1 MKLSRP
7 LAVLD
12 LETTGPNVAIDRI
25 VDIGI
30 VTRLPDGGLERWS
43 SLVNPGAS
51 IPPSATDI
59 HGITDEMVAAAP
71 IFAEIADEVLSRL
84 DGCDLAGFNVRAFD
98 LPLLRAELARAGMS
112 LGDEHHVVDAMTIF
126 HAFERRDLSSAV
138 RLYLGHPH
146 HNAHRAEADA
156 FATLQVL
163 EAQVQ
168 TYPISDNVPGL
179 AAFRPPGAIDAEG
192 KLVWIDSERGPLPCF
207 SFGKHKGHS
216 LQWLK
221 KHEPDFLHW
230 VLRSDFS
237 EEVKAVVREALEGR
251 FPSKEMKHA
260 DSRAA

>member
-12 LETTGPNVAIDRI
+12 LETTGPNVATDRI

-43 SLVNPGAS
+43 SLVNPGAP
-51 IPPSATDI
+51 IPPSATDV

-71 IFAEIADEVLSRL
+71 TFAEIADEVLSRL
-84 DGCDLAGFNVRAFD
+84 DGCDIGGFNVRAFD
-98 LPLLRAELARAGMS
+98 LPLLRAELQRVGVS
-112 LGDEHHVVDAMTIF
+112 LPPCHVVDAMTIY
-126 HAFERRDLSSAV
+126 HAHERRDLSSAV

-168 TYPISDNVPGL
+168 MYAVPDDVPGL
-179 AAFRPPGAIDAEG
+179 ASFRPPGAIDAEG
-192 KLVWIDSERGPLPCF
+192 KLVWIDSEKGALPCF

-216 LQWLK
+216 LQWLR
-221 KHEPDFLHW
+221 KHEPDFLRW
-230 VLRSDFS
+230 VLRANFSD
-237 EEVKAVVREALEGR
+237 EVKSLVREALEGR
-251 FPSKEMKHA
+251 FPSKETKHA

>member
-1 MKLSRP
+1 MKLARP

-12 LETTGPNVAIDRI
+12 LETTGPSITTDRI
-25 VDIGI
+25 VDISI
-30 VTRLPDGGLERWS
+30 VTRLPNGGLERWS
-43 SLVNPGAS
+43 SLVNPGAP
-51 IPPSATDI
+51 IPPSASRV
-59 HGITDEMVAAAP
+59 HGITDEMVAGAP
-71 IFAEIADEVLSRL
+71 AFADIAIEVLNRL
-84 DGCDLAGFNVRAFD
+84 DGCDIGGFNVRAFD

-138 RLYLGHPH
+138 RLYLGRSHDG
-146 HNAHRAEADA
+146 AHRAEADA

-168 TYPISDNVPGL
+168 TYPIPDNVPGL

-216 LQWLK
+216 LQWLRK
-221 KHEPDFLHW
+221 NEPDFLRW
-230 VLRSDFS
+230 VLRADFS
-237 EEVKAVVREALEGR
+237 DEVKTIVREALEGR
-251 FPSKEMKHA
+251 FPSKETKHA